1 METTGHTPLI
11 SVILP
16 IYKAEKYI
24 ERCLD
29 SIAAQTME
37 GVEYIFVDDASPDN
51 SSAVIRRFFE
61 HHPLTGSSYR
71 IITNPANKGV
81 GYSRQNGLDNARGK
95 YVIHVDPDDWL
106 EPDYLSLL
114 YRQAEKDMADIT
126 FCDIFIEYSD
136 RQELSRQCPAL
147 PEADAVISAL
157 CRSDILGSCWNK
169 LVRRSAIESSGAHF
183 LPGIN
188 VCEDIVFFLQLLLH
202 GPRISTVRRPLYH
215 YDRFT
220 STSSIQR
227 HMLPDHLAQDNRLI
241 EAVGGILAD
250 DRYTIPRGDFISS
263 AIFHIFEISGYS
275 SAEFRRRYSFARPY
289 ISANASFSRPKKAI
303 LAMACSGLYRP
314 ARRLYALLKSIK

>member
-1 METTGHTPLI
+1 METTGHPPLI

-16 IYKAEKYI
+16 VYKAEKYI

-29 SIAAQTME
+29 SIAAQDME

-51 SSAVIRRFFE
+51 SSVVIRDFFARN
-61 HHPLTGSSYR
+61 PLGGSSYR
-71 IITNPANKGV
+71 IIANPVNKGV
-81 GYSRQNGLDNARGK
+81 GYSRQNGLDKARGK

-106 EPDYLSLL
+106 EPDYLRLL
-114 YRQAEKDMADIT
+114 YQQAEKDKADIA

-147 PEADAVISAL
+147 PDADDVISRL
-157 CRSDILGSCWNK
+157 CRSEILGSCWNK

-183 LPGIN
+183 LPEIN

-202 GPRISTVRRPLYH
+202 RPRITSVHRPLYH

-220 STSSIQR
+220 STNSIQR
-227 HMLPDHLAQDNRLI
+227 HLLPDHLAQDNRLI
-241 EAVGGILAD
+241 EAVADILRD

-275 SAEFRRRYSFARPY
+275 GAEFRSRYLFAKPY
-289 ISANASFSRPKKAI
+289 ISANESFSRAKKAI
-303 LAMACSGLYRP
+303 LTMACSGLYRP
-314 ARRLYALLKSIK
+314 ARRLYTILKSIK